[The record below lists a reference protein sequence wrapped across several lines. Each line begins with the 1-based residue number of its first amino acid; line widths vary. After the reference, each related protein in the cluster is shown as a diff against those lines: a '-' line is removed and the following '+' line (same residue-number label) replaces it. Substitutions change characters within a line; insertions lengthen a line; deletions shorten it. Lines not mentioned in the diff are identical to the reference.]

1 MSAMRQ
7 PRLLPYI
14 QSQSAAQVPRFRR
27 CPLPGSSLAL
37 LVAQGEWPRPAG
49 PTNKPRKIPPAS
61 RDRFPKTL
69 LFRDFVD
76 RPASAVTLTHSI
88 HKSGPAQHPAKAGW
102 HPESPPTVLGL
113 KFPTIRV
120 TGTPAHR
127 PLPALPPAA
136 AIFSNGISCGNETT
150 GRQPTASSEPAHLSR
165 SSLRLVRK
173 RCTLDA
179 KHRDHFLQS
188 DFTG

>member
-1 MSAMRQ
+1 MSAMRE

-14 QSQSAAQVPRFRR
+14 QSQSAAQAPRFRR
-27 CPLPGSSLAL
+27 YPLPGSSLAL
-37 LVAQGEWPRPAG
+37 RVALGEWPRPAG
-49 PTNKPRKIPPAS
+49 PTNKPRQIRPAS

-102 HPESPPTVLGL
+102 HPESPPTVRGL

-120 TGTPAHR
+120 TGTPGHR
-127 PLPALPPAA
+127 PLPAPPPAA
-136 AIFSNGISCGNETT
+136 AIFSNGISCAT
-150 GRQPTASSEPAHLSR
+150 EPNR
-165 SSLRLVRK
+165 RLP
-173 RCTLDA
+173 A
-179 KHRDHFLQS
+179 A
-188 DFTG
+188 